1 MMTLNEFILVDGVFD
16 HIHTF
21 KPDLPFL
28 GDGQNEV
35 MDRLLMLNYGDRL
48 VYRKLIPFPA
58 NQICE
63 MLVKQHGHKWD
74 ALIEI
79 GELNKLADSTRT
91 ITETTTNNETRNN
104 TRDDKN
110 LISAYND
117 DALIVNDGSL
127 STAAD
132 DLIGNG
138 TRTMTDETI
147 NLKNAYNNLSLSDKN
162 NIMNVVLKDVAS
174 FITLSIY

>member
-1 MMTLNEFILVDGVFD
+1 MMTLNDFILIDGVFN
-16 HIHTF
+16 HIHTL

-28 GDGQNEV
+28 GDGQSEV

-48 VYRKLIPFPA
+48 VYRKLIPYPA
-58 NQICE
+58 SQICE
-63 MLVKQHGHKWD
+63 MLVKQHSHKWV
-74 ALIEI
+74 ALLEL
-79 GELNKLADSTRT
+79 ETLNKLADKSRT

-117 DALIVNDGSL
+117 DALIINDGSL
-127 STAAD
+127 SVGSD
-132 DLIGNG
+132 DLTGTE

-147 NLKNAYNNLSLSDKN
+147 DLKNAYNNLSLSDKN
-162 NIMNVVLKDVAS
+162 NIMNIVLKDVAS
-174 FITLSIY
+174 FITVSIY

>member
-1 MMTLNEFILVDGVFD
+1 MMTLNEFILIDGVFD
-16 HIHTF
+16 HIHSF

-48 VYRKLIPFPA
+48 VYRKLIPYPA
-58 NQICE
+58 SQICE

-79 GELNKLADSTRT
+79 DALNKLANKTRT
-91 ITETTTNNETRNN
+91 ITETTTSNETRNN

-117 DALIVNDGSL
+117 DTLIINDGSL
-127 STAAD
+127 LVGSD
-132 DLIGNG
+132 DLTGNE

-147 NLKNAYNNLSLSDKN
+147 DLKNAYNNLSLSDKN
-162 NIMNVVLKDVAS
+162 NIMNIVLKDVAS

>member
-1 MMTLNEFILVDGVFD
+1 MMTLNDFILIDGIFN
-16 HIHTF
+16 HIHTL

-35 MDRLLMLNYGDRL
+35 MDRLLILNYGDRL
-48 VYRKLIPFPA
+48 VYRKLITYPA

-63 MLVKQHGHKWD
+63 MLVKQHSHKWV
-74 ALIEI
+74 ALLEL
-79 GELNKLADSTRT
+79 ESLNKLADRSRT

-117 DALIVNDGSL
+117 DSLIINDGSL
-127 STAAD
+127 SVGSD
-132 DLIGNG
+132 DLTGTE
-138 TRTMTDETI
+138 TRTMTDSTI
-147 NLKNAYNNLSLSDKN
+147 DLKNVYNNLSLSDKN
-162 NIMNVVLKDVAS
+162 NIMNIVLKDVAS
-174 FITLSIY
+174 FITVSIY